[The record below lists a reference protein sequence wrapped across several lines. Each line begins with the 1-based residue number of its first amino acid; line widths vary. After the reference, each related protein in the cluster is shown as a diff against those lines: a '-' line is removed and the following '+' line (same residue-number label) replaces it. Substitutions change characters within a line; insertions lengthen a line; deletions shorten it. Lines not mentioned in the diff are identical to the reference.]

1 MPCSHLMSCETGNG
15 GGGVGSGVE
24 LPHGTNHPQL
34 GLLASSKSQS
44 TPRNFLS
51 QAPLSGLVVPWNRSC
66 FPALAI
72 GTAAVEPE
80 RTGDPD
86 QDIRILR
93 LEHRR
98 AQAAAI
104 SADIQSRKTALL
116 VKRLIHAVEVW
127 DDPITYIC

>member
-66 FPALAI
+66 FPALTLARLPLNPSEQVI
-72 GTAAVEPE
+72 
-80 RTGDPD
+80 
-86 QDIRILR
+86 QIRIFGYF
-93 LEHRR
+93 
-98 AQAAAI
+98 
-104 SADIQSRKTALL
+104 ALSI
-116 VKRLIHAVEVW
+116 VAHN
-127 DDPITYIC
+127 

>member
-44 TPRNFLS
+44 TP
-51 QAPLSGLVVPWNRSC
+51 LVAS
-66 FPALAI
+66 ALERTCGALEQVVLPSPNI

>member
-15 GGGVGSGVE
+15 GGGVGSGVA
-24 LPHGTNHPQL
+24 LPHGTNHPQF
-34 GLLASSKSQS
+34 
-44 TPRNFLS
+44 RIV
-51 QAPLSGLVVPWNRSC
+51 GLVEVTIDTKEFLVAS
-66 FPALAI
+66 ALERTCGALEQVVLPGPNI

-104 SADIQSRKTALL
+104 SADIQSRKTVLL
-116 VKRLIHAVEVW
+116 VKRLIHAVEVR
-127 DDPITYIC
+127 DDPITCIC